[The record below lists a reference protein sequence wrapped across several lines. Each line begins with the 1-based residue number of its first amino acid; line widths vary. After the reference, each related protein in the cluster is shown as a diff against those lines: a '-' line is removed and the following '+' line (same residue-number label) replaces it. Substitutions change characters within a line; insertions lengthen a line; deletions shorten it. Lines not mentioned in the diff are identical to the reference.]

1 MYKNAI
7 TQEEETWKVLD
18 ATRLRMKE
26 LNDRRKVNEQIALNR
41 FYKLREL
48 LKPKRSVI
56 LNK

>member
-1 MYKNAI
+1 MYKNSI
-7 TQEEETWKVLD
+7 THEEETWKVLD

-41 FYKLREL
+41 FYKLREF

>member
-26 LNDRRKVNEQIALNR
+26 LNDRRKVNERQIYLKME
-41 FYKLREL
+41 KLKEWNH
-48 LKPKRSVI
+48 SDVQ
-56 LNK
+56 